1 MRDEIINYS
10 IDDND
15 GSYTFNFSLDDGNGN
30 SINKNIDV
38 LKDEASDLISAKEV
52 ALQKAADYKQEYLD
66 KNDEVKLNIIGV
78 VELPQ
83 STKAKAVAVGELNEK
98 I

>member
-15 GSYTFNFSLDDGNGN
+15 GSYTFNFSLDDENGN